1 MPIEIIISYDGT
13 THDDDALMLG
23 RMLKAAGASL
33 SLAYVRHSR
42 EYDPR
47 REEIGVHDAD
57 RRLEQGALWL
67 GDDAIARH
75 VVVDPSTSSGLA
87 SLAASVGADLV
98 LFGSDYR
105 TPPGRV
111 EPGGAAQGLLDGGI
125 GGGRRRGRGAA
136 NPQEAVLR
144 TISFASDDARRH
156 RRRHGEGDRPAAA
169 VEMTTGSREADLIVV
184 DSRATAPVG
193 TVGLDGI
200 TRGWLDS
207 ARGSVLVLPH
217 GTTLS
222 PEPVVGP
229 DRPAGDAK
237 F

>member
-75 VVVDPSTSSGLA
+75 VVIDPSTSSGLA

-111 EPGGAAQGLLDGGI
+111 EPGGAAQGLLDGGMVAV
-125 GGGRRRGRGAA
+125 GVAA
-136 NPQEAVLR
+136 AGLRTRQEAVLQ
-144 TISFASDDARRH
+144 TISFASDDA
-156 RRRHGEGDRPAAA
+156 GGTAAATAKAIAQAAA

-222 PEPVVGP
+222 P
-229 DRPAGDAK
+229 
-237 F
+237 